1 MDKKRKK
8 VLPVPPAKVKILT
21 IDQVNEGR
29 GLQALRD
36 SHESSSEP
44 EGERERSATPLVPIR
59 SIRAPASSTSSTPD
73 GGSDDNVAK
82 PNKSQDNLWDAI
94 LKQIKIISD
103 EESNRAGEGQVPSKS
118 QVQRYL
124 GSCLRTA
131 TKRNLL
137 DIIKKLIQKEKVD
150 PNDRDTNGTT
160 SIMIAA
166 DQGHVAVLEF
176 FLPISDLTLVDNNLF
191 TVLHHAAKKNDE
203 RTIKILLSAED
214 QVDVNAQ
221 NKRGMT
227 PLMIASTE
235 GCKAVVKV
243 LLDCP
248 SIDVNIADIYG
259 DTALLNACSKGNEA
273 IVWMLLG
280 HKDIQVNK
288 TNTNKDSALMI
299 ASNYEQPGLVAIL
312 LTREDIDV
320 NAQNAENYSALM
332 CACDKGNIEIV
343 RRLLGHEDIDINL
356 EDSNHES
363 ALTWACDNDRYK
375 VISMLLQRDELD
387 RSVIN
392 IKSILDVVQGQM
404 NEKDMGAAI
413 HKNLPD
419 IAFWLLKNEEYWDF
433 EPRFHQSLFTI
444 AAQRYDVNHL
454 DVNKNRALLLTADK
468 KDKKEDSYVL
478 GQQLIKKGADADVN
492 VKKTCPECPLKFDID
507 DIEGIYC
514 HWEDR
519 HRDYDEQ
526 ENPNPSPSDY
536 QTDTI

>member
-1 MDKKRKK
+1 MLTQSSAL
-8 VLPVPPAKVKILT
+8 LP
-21 IDQVNEGR
+21 
-29 GLQALRD
+29 
-36 SHESSSEP
+36 
-44 EGERERSATPLVPIR
+44 RE
-59 SIRAPASSTSSTPD
+59 
-73 GGSDDNVAK
+73 
-82 PNKSQDNLWDAI
+82 
-94 LKQIKIISD
+94 
-103 EESNRAGEGQVPSKS
+103 
-118 QVQRYL
+118 
-124 GSCLRTA
+124 
-131 TKRNLL
+131 
-137 DIIKKLIQKEKVD
+137 DI
-150 PNDRDTNGTT
+150 N
-160 SIMIAA
+160 
-166 DQGHVAVLEF
+166 
-176 FLPISDLTLVDNNLF
+176 
-191 TVLHHAAKKNDE
+191 
-203 RTIKILLSAED
+203 
-214 QVDVNAQ
+214 VNAQ
-221 NKRGMT
+221 N
-227 PLMIASTE
+227 
-235 GCKAVVKV
+235 V
-243 LLDCP
+243 D
-248 SIDVNIADIYG
+248 
-259 DTALLNACSKGNEA
+259 
-273 IVWMLLG
+273 
-280 HKDIQVNK
+280 
-288 TNTNKDSALMI
+288 
-299 ASNYEQPGLVAIL
+299 NY
-312 LTREDIDV
+312 T
-320 NAQNAENYSALM
+320 ALM

-536 QTDTI
+536 QTGTI